1 MFFTLLKY
9 EFKKLFKKKSVL
21 ITVII
26 SALCIPISLL
36 SDLIFYNV
44 TIDTERGSLSGRYL
58 AVLKADIEQD
68 RELSGRPIDDDF
80 LTVLQEAEKVS
91 EIGKSYDKNSTEYI
105 KYIRAY
111 DEASSYIWVMNG
123 YGDTDGMTAEK
134 LYRTRTEYME
144 DEWDYYL
151 LDKGAK
157 QYLKAI
163 DDKNAKPF
171 TYRYCSA
178 YRVINQ
184 GISMGGMLLA
194 FAAAICIP
202 GIFIEDKRTRTDRI
216 VYSSRHGKTLVYI
229 AKMTAAAIF
238 LMADFLLVAVM
249 SVIISA
255 PFYGFDGFNAPVQ
268 MIDPMLTIN
277 FTCGEAVLI
286 LIGMGIAEA
295 LILSVICMIISEI
308 TSSGKPVIVT
318 MFLMLSA
325 GSMVTIEPTHKI
337 LIRLWDILP
346 SQIAFDDSAFS
357 VNLFRFF
364 GKYFFAYQ
372 AAPVIYLAVSAV
384 LIWVGYMHYK
394 RYQTK

>member
-9 EFKKLFKKKSVL
+9 EFKKLFNKKSVW

-36 SDLIFYNV
+36 LSLTFYSV

-80 LTVLQEAEKVS
+80 LAFLQDSEKVS
-91 EIGKSYDKNSTEYI
+91 ESGKSYDKNSPEYI

-111 DEASSYIWVMNG
+111 NEASSYIWVMNG

-134 LYRTRTEYME
+134 LYRTRAEYME
-144 DEWDYYL
+144 EEWDYYL
-151 LDKGAK
+151 LDEGAK
-157 QYLKAI
+157 QYLKAM

-216 VYSSRHGKTLVYI
+216 VYSSRHGKTLVYG
-229 AKMTAAAIF
+229 AKTTAAAIF

-255 PFYGFDGFNAPVQ
+255 SFYRLEGFDAPVQ

-277 FTCGEAVLI
+277 FTCGKAVLI
-286 LIGMGIAEA
+286 LTGMGIAEA

-357 VNLFRFF
+357 VNLFKAF

-384 LIWVGYMHYK
+384 LLLTGYAHYK
-394 RYQTK
+394 RYQAK